1 METYIIEKSEIES
14 LEGLKK
20 THFLNKNA
28 KRINK
33 SLGDLTG
40 LTGFGFHI
48 IEVPPGK
55 ESTEFHVHHFEDECT
70 YVLSG
75 KGQVIIGSETHE
87 ISDGDFIGYRK
98 GGEPHTMVNSGSET
112 LKCIVVGQRLTHDV
126 ADYPNLGKRIYRNDG
141 LPWDV
146 VAHQNIDNPSGAGK
160 K

>member
-28 KRINK
+28 KRTNK

-75 KGQVIIGSETHE
+75 KG
-87 ISDGDFIGYRK
+87 
-98 GGEPHTMVNSGSET
+98 
-112 LKCIVVGQRLTHDV
+112 
-126 ADYPNLGKRIYRNDG
+126 
-141 LPWDV
+141 
-146 VAHQNIDNPSGAGK
+146 
-160 K
+160 